1 MGKISFKDFEEFSN
15 SDAYKRVDE
24 NANSMSEIV
33 MRVVNPFCSD
43 LDAYIQFIKDCLHGG
58 EQVPTN
64 DELDDFCLNLSTLLY
79 FASSAC
85 EKLGIKDDISNAVY
99 KDVYHHARNALE
111 GGTVADKNS
120 VAEIQSQA
128 EQLVSICY
136 SRAYRLMKSKVES
149 GQELLNSVKKV
160 LSRRM
165 SEFELTRAQR

>member
-1 MGKISFKDFEEFSN
+1 MGKISFKNFDEFIG
-15 SDAYKRVDE
+15 SDACKRVDE
-24 NANSMSEIV
+24 NAESMSNIV
-33 MRVVNPFCSD
+33 SMVVNPYCD
-43 LDAYIQFIKDCLHGG
+43 ELDNYIRFIKDCLHGG

-79 FASSAC
+79 FASSSC
-85 EKLGIKDDISNAVY
+85 EQLGIKDDISNAVY
-99 KDVYHHARNALE
+99 KDVYHRTRNAVE

-128 EQLVSICY
+128 EHLVNICY
-136 SRAYRLMKSKVES
+136 SRAYRLMRSKIEA

-165 SEFELTRAQR
+165 SEFELTRIQR